1 MEICPKKAFFALKL
15 AKNPKDQLGPHSMT
29 GIRKP
34 FGKKKE
40 FTELSP
46 LEKK

>member
-29 GIRKP
+29 KIIFSSYRD
-34 FGKKKE
+34 KK
-40 FTELSP
+40 TLW
-46 LEKK
+46 